1 MQETSTE
8 TRRTDGMTAI
18 AVFSIVCG
26 GLEILNGLFQ
36 LLGRS
41 PCCTNY
47 CDKAFSR
54 FRPFLLSR
62 PYHRFDR
69 YLRLC
74 FPQRR
79 EPGPINN
86 IHPHIRWIARGL
98 FSSFMLG
105 FLPAGVEGR
114 LCGALARATPR
125 RHSKR
130 EASTIVLRRDGD
142 EAKETAAHG
151 FF

>member
-1 MQETSTE
+1 
-8 TRRTDGMTAI
+8 MTAI
-18 AVFSIVCG
+18 AVFSIIFG

-36 LLGRS
+36 LGSLTLLYELLRQGV
-41 PCCTNY
+41 
-47 CDKAFSR
+47 SR

-79 EPGPINN
+79 ERGPINN
-86 IHPHIRWIARGL
+86 IHPHIRWIARRL

-105 FLPAGVEGR
+105 FLPAGVEDR
-114 LCGALARATPR
+114 LCGALARVTPR